1 VEAMNET
8 TLRIRDLL
16 KSSGNRLVLVESC
29 TSGWVASQFGMI
41 PGISECFCGSL
52 VVYRNDSKH
61 QWLEIDP
68 AILDD
73 PQIGPVSHRVTTEL
87 AVSVL
92 KKTPEATIAAAITGH
107 LGPGAPSRQDGNVFI
122 SIARRTISSME
133 SITTIPKQLNAPCPK
148 HDLDISARLVRQQEA
163 GNALLV
169 ILQQVL
175 EASSQTA

>member
-1 VEAMNET
+1 MNEI

-41 PGISECFCGSL
+41 PGISEYFCGSL

-61 QWLEIDP
+61 QWLEVDQ

-73 PQIGPVSHRVTTEL
+73 PRIGPVSHRVTTEL

-107 LGPGAPSRQDGNVFI
+107 LGPGAPSTQDGNIFV
-122 SIARRTISSME
+122 SIAYRTVSSIE
-133 SITTIPKQLNAPCPK
+133 SVTTVLRQLKAPCPQ
-148 HDLDISARLVRQQEA
+148 HDLDISARFIRQQEA
-163 GNALLV
+163 GDFLLT
-169 ILQQVL
+169 VL
-175 EASSQTA
+175 EGILSSK

>member
-1 VEAMNET
+1 MNET

-73 PQIGPVSHRVTTEL
+73 PQIGPVSHCVTTEL

-107 LGPGAPSRQDGNVFI
+107 LGPGAPSAQDGNVFI